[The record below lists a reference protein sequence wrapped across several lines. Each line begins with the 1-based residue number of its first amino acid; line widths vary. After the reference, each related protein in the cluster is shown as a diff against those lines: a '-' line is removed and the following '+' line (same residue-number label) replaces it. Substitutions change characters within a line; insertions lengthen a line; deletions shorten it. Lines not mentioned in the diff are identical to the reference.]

1 MEISEIQKSELLTLL
16 KRRFEENS
24 KRHPDLGWDAVAEK
38 LNAQPEKLQTLFQM
52 EESGGEPDVLAYDK
66 ESNLFHFY
74 DCSPESPKGRRSV
87 CYDREARV
95 NRKKFPP
102 EHSAEELAET
112 WGGQLLTE
120 EQYQYLQQFGEFDL
134 KTSSWLKTPD
144 SVRKLGGALFGDRR
158 FGRVFTYHNGADSY
172 YFARGFRMVLKV

>member
-1 MEISEIQKSELLTLL
+1 MVISKGKTNELMIILQKRFEANAHRHPEISWE
-16 KRRFEENS
+16 
-24 KRHPDLGWDAVAEK
+24 AVAKK
-38 LNAQPEKLQTLFQM
+38 LLDQPGKIQSLMWM
-52 EESGGEPDVLAYDK
+52 EESGGEPDVLK
-66 ESNLFHFY
+66 GKGNTFHFY

-102 EHSAEELAET
+102 EHSAEELALT
-112 WGGQLLTE
+112 WGAQILTE
-120 EQYQYLQQFGEFDL
+120 EQYRFLQGFGEFDL

-144 SVRKLGGALFGDRR
+144 PIRKLGGALFGDRR

-172 YFARGFRMVLKV
+172 YGARGFRMILPI